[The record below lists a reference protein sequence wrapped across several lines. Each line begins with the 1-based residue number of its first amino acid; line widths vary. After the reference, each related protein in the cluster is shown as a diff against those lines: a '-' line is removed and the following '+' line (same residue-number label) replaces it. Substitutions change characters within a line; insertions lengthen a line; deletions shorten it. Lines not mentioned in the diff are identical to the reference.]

1 VLVLCVEI
9 DAVRVDRLYP
19 RALLTPF
26 TDDVHLTGGD
36 ERVYAD
42 AARAQR
48 AKGFQ
53 RVDVHFD
60 AHERDSSAEG
70 SPETDEPPGTATQP
84 EIPDRR

>member
-1 VLVLCVEI
+1 
-9 DAVRVDRLYP
+9 VDRLYP

-26 TDDVHLTGGD
+26 TDDVELTSGD
-36 ERVYAD
+36 ERVYGD

-60 AHERDSSAEG
+60 DDGKGSGIERSREARQPSGEAAAAGDS
-70 SPETDEPPGTATQP
+70 
-84 EIPDRR
+84 

>member
-1 VLVLCVEI
+1 VEI
-9 DAVRVDRLYP
+9 DAVRVDHLYP

-26 TDDVHLTGGD
+26 TDDVDLTSGD

-60 AHERDSSAEG
+60 DGTCSSTEY
-70 SPETDEPPGTATQP
+70 SPETGHPSGEPTQP
-84 EIPDRR
+84 EIPDHR

>member
-1 VLVLCVEI
+1 
-9 DAVRVDRLYP
+9 VDHLYP

-26 TDDVHLTGGD
+26 TDDVDLTSGD

-53 RVDVHFD
+53 RVDVRFD
-60 AHERDSSAEG
+60 HPRGSSTEQP
-70 SPETDEPPGTATQP
+70 PETGHPSGEPTQP
-84 EIPDRR
+84 EIHDHR

>member
-1 VLVLCVEI
+1 VEI
-9 DAVRVDRLYP
+9 DVVRVDHLYP

-26 TDDVHLTGGD
+26 TDDVDLTSGD

-60 AHERDSSAEG
+60 DGARSSSRQESG
-70 SPETDEPPGTATQP
+70 QPSGEPAAGDP
-84 EIPDRR
+84 